1 MYNILWM
8 FGISVV
14 DVRTGVHFDKNIKFG
29 MSMRGDDMV
38 NDIKEVLFSREMIAE
53 KVKELG
59 AKISKD
65 YAGKELLVIGV
76 LKGANV
82 FMSDLIREMDIPV
95 EIDFIAASSYGHS
108 TQSSGVVKII
118 KDLDY
123 SIEGKNVLI
132 IEDIIDTGL
141 TLQYLTENFRSRGTK
156 SLSIC
161 TLLDK
166 PERRKAKIDVAYKGF
181 DIPDEFIVGYGIDY
195 AEKYRNLPYVATL
208 KEEVYR

>member
-1 MYNILWM
+1 M
-8 FGISVV
+8 FGIRVMIPSI
-14 DVRTGVHFDKNIKFG
+14 HFRLNNYE
-29 MSMRGDDMV
+29 SLVRGDEMN
-38 NDIKEVLFSREMIAE
+38 NDIKEILFSKELIAE

-59 AKISKD
+59 DQISKD
-65 YAGKELLVIGV
+65 YKDKELLVVGV

-82 FMSDLIREMDIPV
+82 FMSDLIREIDLPV

-132 IEDIIDTGL
+132 VEDIIDTGL
-141 TLQYLTENFRSRGTK
+141 TLQYLTENFRSRGTE

-166 PERRKAKIDVAYKGF
+166 PERRKAKIDVTYKGF

-195 AEKYRNLPYVATL
+195 AEKYRNLPFVATL